1 MPCGHSARS
10 KSTVTPETLV
20 LPYAPASAAVAR
32 AAVQN
37 ALMRRG
43 VVARRSEDAA
53 LVVSELVGNSL
64 LHARA
69 RPDGTLL
76 VSWRLTPEE
85 IVVEVT
91 DGGSGEPV
99 MQEAGPESAAG
110 RGLVVIDALARR
122 WGTRYDAAGTTVW
135 AALRMPAGMRRDGA
149 SAAARVR
156 ARDEVDRP
164 QHG

>member
-1 MPCGHSARS
+1 MEIPVIS
-10 KSTVTPETLV
+10 ETLV
-20 LPYAPASAAVAR
+20 LPYAPTSAAVAR

-43 VVARRSEDAA
+43 VIPRRSEDAA

-64 LHARA
+64 RHAQARA
-69 RPDGTLL
+69 DGTLL
-76 VSWRLTPEE
+76 VSWRLTSDE

-99 MQEAGPESAAG
+99 MQTADADAAEG

-122 WGTRYDAAGTTVW
+122 WGTRYDATGTTVW
-135 AALRMPAGMRRDGA
+135 AALRMPTGMRRDGA
-149 SAAARVR
+149 PAAVR
-156 ARDEVDRP
+156 ARAEDQMQRP
-164 QHG
+164 EHG